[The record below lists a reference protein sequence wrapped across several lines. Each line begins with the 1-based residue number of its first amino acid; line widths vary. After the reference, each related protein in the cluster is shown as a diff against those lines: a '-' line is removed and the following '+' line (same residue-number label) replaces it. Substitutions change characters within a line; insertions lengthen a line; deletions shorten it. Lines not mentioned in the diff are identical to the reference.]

1 MKQSYK
7 HLLLAEREKISIW
20 KAKGLSLRKIAKRL
34 GRNVSSISREL
45 KRNAPPRRPG
55 RYLPARAHARATLRN
70 QISRTHLRLKKPEL
84 RRYVLRKLRQGLS
97 PEQIA
102 GQLHQEKSKIS
113 ISHEAVYQ
121 FIYSEA
127 RYLIPLLAR
136 SHRKRLRRWH
146 SHNHRKSHIPQR
158 VSITLRPAIVKARDQ
173 YGHWEMDTIIS
184 RQSKASILVM
194 VERKSRLV
202 KLAWLPQKSA
212 PNTRMA
218 INRRLGQFS
227 KGLRRTITYDNG
239 SENVEHLQVNAVL
252 GTRSFFCLPFH
263 SWEKGTV
270 ENTNGLIR
278 RFYPK
283 KTDFANITPAQV
295 RRVERILNGRPRKC
309 LGFKTPEQVFRL
321 GVALTG

>member
-7 HLLLAEREKISIW
+7 HLLLAKREKISIW

-70 QISRTHLRLKKPEL
+70 QISRNHLRLKKPEL

-102 GQLHQEKSKIS
+102 GEVDQEKSKIS

-121 FIYSEA
+121 FIYRVKLGISF
-127 RYLIPLLAR
+127 P
-136 SHRKRLRRWH
+136 SSFHRKRLRRWH
-146 SHNHRKSHIPQR
+146 SHNHRKSHILPQR
-158 VSITLRPAIVKARDQ
+158 VSITLRPAIVKTPDE
-173 YGHWEMDTIIS
+173 YGHWEMDTMIS

-239 SENVEHLQVNAVL
+239 SETVEHLQVNAVL
-252 GTRSFFCLPFH
+252 GARFLLCMPFH

-283 KTDFANITPAQV
+283 KTDFANITPAQSGAWNGFSMV
-295 RRVERILNGRPRKC
+295 VLASVLASKRRSRS
-309 LGFKTPEQVFRL
+309 F
-321 GVALTG
+321 A

>member
-1 MKQSYK
+1 MNQSYH
-7 HLLLAEREKISIW
+7 HLSLAEREEIAVW
-20 KAKGLSLRKIAKRL
+20 KAEGLPLREIARRL
-34 GRNVSSISREL
+34 GRDVSSISREL
-45 KRNAPPRRPG
+45 KRNAPPLRPG
-55 RYLPARAHARATLRN
+55 RYLPARAHHRSTQRN
-70 QISRTHLRLKKPEL
+70 QVSRTHLRLKKPEI
-84 RRYVLRKLRQGLS
+84 RRYVLSKLQQGLS

-102 GQLHQEKSKIS
+102 GQLRQVKSKLS

-127 RYLIPLLAR
+127 RNLIPLLAR

-146 SHNHRKSHIPQR
+146 SHKHRKNHIPQR
-158 VSITLRPAIVKARDQ
+158 TPITQRPGIVQARRQ
-173 YGHWEMDTIIS
+173 FGHWEADTIIS
-184 RQSKASILVM
+184 RKSKPAILVM

-202 KLAWLPQKSA
+202 KLAWLSQKSA
-212 PNTRMA
+212 SKTRKA
-218 INRRLGQFS
+218 INRRLSQFS

-239 SENVEHLQVNAVL
+239 TENVEHLLVNSVL

-295 RRVERILNGRPRKC
+295 RRVERILNSRPRKC

>member
-7 HLLLAEREKISIW
+7 HLSLAEREKISIW
-20 KAKGLSLRKIAKRL
+20 KAQGLSLRKIAKRL
-34 GRNVSSISREL
+34 GRDVSSVSREL
-45 KRNAPPRRPG
+45 KRNAPPLRPG
-55 RYLPARAHARATLRN
+55 RYLPARAHGRATLRN

-102 GQLHQEKSKIS
+102 GQLRQEKSKIS

-127 RYLIPLLAR
+127 RGLIPLLAR

-158 VSITLRPAIVKARDQ
+158 VPITQRPAIVKTRDQ

-184 RQSKASILVM
+184 RQSKPSILVM

-212 PNTRMA
+212 SNTRMA

-239 SENVEHLQVNAVL
+239 SENVEHLRVNAAL

-283 KTDFANITPAQV
+283 KTDFGNITPAQV
-295 RRVERILNGRPRKC
+295 RRVEQILNARPRKC

>member
-7 HLLLAEREKISIW
+7 HLSLAEREEIAVW
-20 KAKGLSLRKIAKRL
+20 KAEGLSLREIARRL
-34 GRNVSSISREL
+34 DRDVSSVSREL
-45 KRNAPPRRPG
+45 KRNAPPLRPG
-55 RYLPARAHARATLRN
+55 RYLPARAHLRSTQRN
-70 QISRTHLRLKKPEL
+70 QISRTHQRLKKPEI
-84 RRYVLRKLRQGLS
+84 RRHVLYKLQQGLS

-102 GQLHQEKSKIS
+102 GHLRLEKSKLS
-113 ISHEAVYQ
+113 ISHEAIYQ

-127 RYLIPLLAR
+127 RDLIPLLAH

-146 SHNHRKSHIPQR
+146 SHKHRKSHIPERTPITQR
-158 VSITLRPAIVKARDQ
+158 PVVVQARRQ
-173 YGHWEMDTIIS
+173 YGHWEADTVIS
-184 RQSKASILVM
+184 GKSKASLLVM
-194 VERKSRLV
+194 VERKSRFV

-212 PNTRMA
+212 SKTREA
-218 INRRLGQFS
+218 INRRLTQFP

-239 SENVEHLQVNAVL
+239 SENVEHLQVNSVL

-283 KTDFANITPAQV
+283 KTDFATITPEQV
-295 RRVERILNGRPRKC
+295 RRVERILNSRPRKC
-309 LGFKTPEQVFRL
+309 LRFKTPEQVFRL
-321 GVALTG
+321 CVALTG